1 MPSPRSAK
9 NVVNASTLARSA
21 TCGPMRTPRVSS
33 TTTTGTK
40 RLRPP
45 ATATIVA
52 ATADVATIARNEPVS
67 TLNDALAAAGR
78 RTVVVMSERGA
89 QAAPATANRNGR
101 RPPSPALGEG
111 RLDGHPDRVT

>member
-9 NVVNASTLARSA
+9 NAVNSLTLARSS
-21 TCGPMRTPRVSS
+21 TCGPMITPRASS

-45 ATATIVA
+45 AAATIVA

-67 TLNDALAAAGR
+67 TLNDALAAAGMR
-78 RTVVVMSERGA
+78 AVVVMSGGGA
-89 QAAPATANRNGR
+89 LGAGPATANPTGG
-101 RPPSPALGEG
+101 ALAIT
-111 RLDGHPDRVT
+111 RLG